1 MKLNYLYEMTTLQV
15 EELLKKSSVAL
26 IPMGPTEVHGFYLPL
41 CTDIET
47 GIELAERTARKL
59 GERGV
64 ECLIT
69 PAVPYCIANGLHA
82 FAGNTTTRPET
93 VKYLISDICTSL
105 AKWGFRNIL
114 IICGHGEPPNDM
126 AIKAGIEEAKERDPN
141 VNARLSNW
149 IHGYMIPEGGK
160 LMKSECPDF
169 ELHAGEQE
177 VGTMMMR
184 RPELIDWDVLNQ
196 MEPNFPPADFWEKVS
211 DTTHHYTFRDLGA
224 DKAYFGSP
232 KLGSVEVVDE
242 IYGHVS
248 DFMAD
253 EVMELLNK

>member
-1 MKLNYLYEMTTLQV
+1 MTTLQV

-114 IICGHGEPPNDM
+114 IGSIERRKKCKSCEIYDYCNGGCSIDALAEGKMEDQDFVSCKIYKGLMPHIKDTIDDILENKPDM
-126 AIKAGIEEAKERDPN
+126 NQFNGFVRDA
-141 VNARLSNW
+141 VL
-149 IHGYMIPEGGK
+149 GK
-160 LMKSECPDF
+160 LINP
-169 ELHAGEQE
+169 Q
-177 VGTMMMR
+177 
-184 RPELIDWDVLNQ
+184 
-196 MEPNFPPADFWEKVS
+196 
-211 DTTHHYTFRDLGA
+211 
-224 DKAYFGSP
+224 
-232 KLGSVEVVDE
+232 
-242 IYGHVS
+242 IYDAS
-248 DFMAD
+248 SFQ
-253 EVMELLNK
+253 